1 MRDDDQ
7 AVIEDPP
14 ARQPLLRRAFPY
26 TRKDP
31 VAAPGVWIGQVVEST
46 LMCLAAVALSG
57 WINPADPL
65 GVHAQF
71 PWLWIIPA
79 LVAMRYGTSIAVWV
93 SLVFLCTWLALH
105 AFHPPAGS
113 MSGVR
118 ADRFPHAFFVGGAIW
133 TLICGQFSDVWSDR
147 HRRVLAANLY
157 FKERL
162 QIVTRSHFLLRLSH
176 ERLERDMLSKTLTLR
191 ETLQRLRA
199 VTQKELRNGDALPGI
214 DDFLRIVA
222 QGCQLEAAT
231 VHRIVQDG
239 RVEATPAACLGPV
252 ASLEVNDPMV
262 RQCMGARKLSHLRNI
277 DAAERTSHYVACA
290 PLQSSSGQLLG
301 MLAVSKMP
309 FIALNTEN
317 LQLMTVL
324 AGYYADGVEHEHAA
338 AAIVTRFPD
347 IPNEFALELVR
358 LCRTRRDAG
367 IDSSMVALV
376 FDDTGQGQELL
387 ELVRSLRRSI
397 DMLWTFSDKQ
407 HRLAITLLPMTG
419 IDAVEGYIFRIET
432 ALRGHQGTQM
442 PSAHI
447 GTHTAQLGRLSSGDT
462 LARLLEKCRE

>member
-1 MRDDDQ
+1 MRDHDQ
-7 AVIEDPP
+7 PLIEDPP
-14 ARQPLLRRAFPY
+14 ARQPLLRRAFPD

-31 VAAPGVWIGQVVEST
+31 VAEPAVWIGRAIEST
-46 LMCLAAVALSG
+46 LMCLAGVALNG

-71 PWLWIIPA
+71 PWLWTIPV
-79 LVAMRYGTSIAVWV
+79 LVAMRYGTSIAILA
-93 SLVFLCTWLALH
+93 SMVFLATWLALR
-105 AFHPPAGS
+105 ALHPSVDLTG
-113 MSGVR
+113 GVR
-118 ADRFPHAFFVGGAIW
+118 AERFPHAFFVGGTIW

-162 QIVTRSHFLLRLSH
+162 QIVTRNHFLLRLSH

-199 VTQKELRNGDALPGI
+199 ITQKEHRSGNTLPGI
-214 DDFLRIVA
+214 DDFLRVVA
-222 QGCQLEAAT
+222 QGCQFEAAA
-231 VHRIVQDG
+231 VHRIIHDG
-239 RVEATPAACLGPV
+239 WVEATPHAYLGPK
-252 ASLEVNDPMV
+252 ATLDVNDPMV
-262 RQCMGARKLSHLRNI
+262 RQCMSVRKLSHLRNI
-277 DAAERTSHYVACA
+277 DASEQTSRYVACA

-301 MLAVSKMP
+301 VLAVSKMP
-309 FIALNTEN
+309 FIALNTGN

-367 IDSSMVALV
+367 IASSMVAHV
-376 FDDTGQGQELL
+376 FDDTEQGQALFEQ
-387 ELVRSLRRSI
+387 VRSLRRSI
-397 DMLWTFSDKQ
+397 DMQWAFSDQ
-407 HRLAITLLPMTG
+407 HHRLAITLLPMTG
-419 IDAVEGYIFRIET
+419 IEAVQGYILRIES
-432 ALRGHQGTQM
+432 ALKRYPGTQT

-447 GTHTAQLGRLSSGDT
+447 GTHTVQLGRLSSGDT
-462 LARLLEKCRE
+462 LARLLEKCHE